1 MIASRRFLAV
11 VTIAV
16 GATVGAFA
24 AASAA
29 PMSSMGAYSS
39 SAGQASVATPAQ
51 QQYYPDLPTEV
62 IEPMDTMA
70 QAVHQLCS
78 MPPQSLTGKVTRS
91 LTLICELGEPVYALD
106 GRTLLEGWQSADI
119 APERLIDPDTVTS

>member
-24 AASAA
+24 AASAT

-39 SAGQASVATPAQ
+39 SAGQASVATPVSWVC
-51 QQYYPDLPTEV
+51 YYSHGYRYCKWCWYSYGRRYCN
-62 IEPMDTMA
+62 A
-70 QAVHQLCS
+70 
-78 MPPQSLTGKVTRS
+78 
-91 LTLICELGEPVYALD
+91 PVRYYK
-106 GRTLLEGWQSADI
+106 RY
-119 APERLIDPDTVTS
+119 RRRRYYY

>member
-29 PMSSMGAYSS
+29 PMSSMGAYS
-39 SAGQASVATPAQ
+39 AGQASLATPVARGYWV
-51 QQYYPDLPTEV
+51 YYNSRGYRYRKWCWYSYGRRYCN
-62 IEPMDTMA
+62 A
-70 QAVHQLCS
+70 
-78 MPPQSLTGKVTRS
+78 
-91 LTLICELGEPVYALD
+91 PVRYYK
-106 GRTLLEGWQSADI
+106 RY
-119 APERLIDPDTVTS
+119 RRRRYYY

>member
-39 SAGQASVATPAQ
+39 SAGQASVATPVSWVC
-51 QQYYPDLPTEV
+51 YYSGGYRYCKWCWYSYGRRYCK
-62 IEPMDTMA
+62 A
-70 QAVHQLCS
+70 
-78 MPPQSLTGKVTRS
+78 
-91 LTLICELGEPVYALD
+91 PVRRGY
-106 GRTLLEGWQSADI
+106 RKY
-119 APERLIDPDTVTS
+119 RRRRYYY